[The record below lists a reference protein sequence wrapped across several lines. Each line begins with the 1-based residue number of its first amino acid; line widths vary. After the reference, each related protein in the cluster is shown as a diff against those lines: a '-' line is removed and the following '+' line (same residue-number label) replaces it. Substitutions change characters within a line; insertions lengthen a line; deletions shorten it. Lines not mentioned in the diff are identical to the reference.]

1 MEATTHLSE
10 EAINDVLIGMA
21 SPESELHLAVCPEC
35 RGQVQEFRSG
45 MQIFDQASLAWSEA
59 RYAPALRIKTEL
71 GPRRIAVAS
80 PLWAI
85 AATVLLAVGVPVW
98 SHYHDSPR
106 NPAPASAP
114 ADSEAQIAQDNELM
128 HSVDI
133 ALSEDDESPIRAYR
147 LSEGRHSHLSARPE
161 MRKQ

>member
-1 MEATTHLSE
+1 MEAVTHLSE

-21 SPESELHLAVCPEC
+21 SPESETHLAVCPEC
-35 RGQVQEFRSG
+35 RGQVQEFRFG

-59 RYAPALRIKTEL
+59 RHASALRIKAEPK
-71 GPRRIAVAS
+71 PRRIAAAS
-80 PLWAI
+80 SLWTL
-85 AATVLLAVGVPVW
+85 AAMVLLAIGVPVW

-133 ALSEDDESPIRAYR
+133 ALSEDDESPIRAYH
-147 LSEGRHSHLSARPE
+147 LSEGRNSHLNARPE
-161 MRKQ
+161 LRKQ